1 MAEKKQ
7 FLLRIDKKL
16 YNAIEQWSADE
27 IRSVNS
33 HIEYLLKE
41 ALFKAGRLKAK
52 DDKQEKQD

>member
-41 ALFKAGRLKAK
+41 ALLKAGRLKAK

>member
-1 MAEKKQ
+1 MSEKKQ

-41 ALFKAGRLKAK
+41 ALLKAGRLKAK
-52 DDKQEKQD
+52 DDKQKKED